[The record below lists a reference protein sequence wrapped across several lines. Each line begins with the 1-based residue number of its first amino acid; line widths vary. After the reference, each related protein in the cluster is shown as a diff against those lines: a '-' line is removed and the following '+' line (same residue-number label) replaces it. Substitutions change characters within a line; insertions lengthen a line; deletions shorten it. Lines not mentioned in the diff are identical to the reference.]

1 MIFCF
6 SLFILGARYFK
17 KPGESIA
24 PEAPQAKKPIPFFGI
39 GIFETV
45 HFSAPCCKVATI

>member
-17 KPGESIA
+17 KPEESVA
-24 PEAPQAKKPIPFFGI
+24 PEAPQAKKPIPFSGI